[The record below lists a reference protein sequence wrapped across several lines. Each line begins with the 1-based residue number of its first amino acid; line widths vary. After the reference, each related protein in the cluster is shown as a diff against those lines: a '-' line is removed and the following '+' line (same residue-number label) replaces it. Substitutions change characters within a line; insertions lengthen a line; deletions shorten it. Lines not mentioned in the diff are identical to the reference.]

1 LAGIIRGYAGLTLAG
16 GQEPGRQEWAKSWR
30 ETKPSR
36 SAEDLKFIVD
46 KKRLTPDEVAFFR
59 QTVYG
64 HFREKGRRLPWRET
78 RDPYCILVSEIM
90 LQQTQVERVL
100 EKYGPF
106 LDRFPDFASLAKGP
120 MRDVLRQWIGLGYNR
135 RAMALHRAARR
146 IVSEFE
152 GALPDTVE
160 VLRTLPGIGPATAG
174 ALVAFA
180 FNRPVVFIETNIR
193 RVFIHSFFEGRS
205 GIKDSD
211 LLPLVEQTLDSCE
224 PRSWYYA
231 LMDYGST
238 LKGVITNPN
247 RRSAHHYKQAPFEG
261 SNRQIR
267 GLVLR
272 TLVERQT
279 LSEDAIVNV
288 IGKQPKR
295 VRMIIRQLQEEG
307 FLVRK
312 GTGLT
317 IGPGLADEKP

>member
-1 LAGIIRGYAGLTLAG
+1 MERK
-16 GQEPGRQEWAKSWR
+16 E
-30 ETKPSR
+30 
-36 SAEDLKFIVD
+36 
-46 KKRLTPDEVAFFR
+46 LTPEEVASFR

-64 HFREKGRRLPWRET
+64 HFREKGRRMPWRET
-78 RDPYCILVSEIM
+78 RNPYCILVSEIM

-106 LDRFPDFASLAKGP
+106 LKRFPDFASLAEGP
-120 MRDVLRQWIGLGYNR
+120 LRDVLGQWIGLGYNR
-135 RAMALHRAARR
+135 RAMALHHAARR
-146 IVSEFE
+146 IVSEFD

-205 GIKDSD
+205 RIKDNE
-211 LLPLVEQTLDSCE
+211 LLPLVEQTLD
-224 PRSWYYA
+224 RSSARTWYYA

-238 LKGVITNPN
+238 LKAVTANPN
-247 RRSAHHYKQAPFEG
+247 RRSAHRYKQAPFEG

-272 TLVERQT
+272 TLVERPT
-279 LSEDAIVNV
+279 LSEDAIVNA

-295 VRMIIRQLQEEG
+295 TRMIIRQLLEEG
-307 FLVRK
+307 FLVHK
-312 GTGLT
+312 GSGLT
-317 IGPGLADEKP
+317 IASGLADEKP